1 MCLSNRLEV
10 GNAGNIHS
18 SYAGGNINTD
28 DSVVYF
34 WNSGPNLHIFIS
46 LRSSNYK
53 THSGKI
59 EMLITSLLS
68 LSTSIFNI
76 FRVYMH
82 RILQ

>member
-46 LRSSNYK
+46 LRSVGRGETQSAGTQRWYVIGLGLEGYK
-53 THSGKI
+53 AGY
-59 EMLITSLLS
+59 
-68 LSTSIFNI
+68 
-76 FRVYMH
+76 VYFFA
-82 RILQ
+82 I